1 MMESDGWSDL
11 IQDLQQIEHG
21 VTDINT
27 MDNDKD
33 LWHAKGQLH
42 IINFIMSLENVTRL
56 TLEQPESSGS
66 SN

>member
-1 MMESDGWSDL
+1 MIESDGWSDL

-21 VTDINT
+21 VTDIST

-42 IINFIMSLENVTRL
+42 IINFLMTLEDVTRL

-66 SN
+66 S